1 MRTRAEL
8 KEAAKTQ
15 LAGKWMDAV
24 IFTLVFMAVMGVVN
38 GLGQNLE
45 SLSWVASIV
54 SLIITGPLAYAA
66 AKYFLDLVRAKKV
79 EWRMVFDGFTG
90 EMLTP
95 SIKLTLW
102 MMLKVF
108 LWSLLL
114 VVPGIIKGYAY
125 SQAFYLLNDNK
136 KLGYKEAL
144 EESEK
149 MMDGHKWELFVL
161 QLSFIGWSLLAVLTC
176 GIGFLWLTP
185 YMNTTLANYYEDLKK
200 GGKEV
205 KKAEKVEAAA

>member
-1 MRTRAEL
+1 
-8 KEAAKTQ
+8 
-15 LAGKWMDAV
+15 
-24 IFTLVFMAVMGVVN
+24 
-38 GLGQNLE
+38 
-45 SLSWVASIV
+45 
-54 SLIITGPLAYAA
+54 
-66 AKYFLDLVRAKKV
+66 
-79 EWRMVFDGFTG
+79 
-90 EMLTP
+90 
-95 SIKLTLW
+95 